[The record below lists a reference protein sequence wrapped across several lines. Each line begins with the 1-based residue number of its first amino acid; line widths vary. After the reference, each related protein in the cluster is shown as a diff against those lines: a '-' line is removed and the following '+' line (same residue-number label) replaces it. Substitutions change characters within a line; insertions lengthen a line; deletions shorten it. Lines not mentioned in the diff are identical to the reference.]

1 MPGIRSVTKLPE
13 VVIPETSRVA
23 NVRFCGVLAPAIV
36 IVLVAAPPDATTPS
50 PTKFSVVAVPNPVPP
65 S

>member
-1 MPGIRSVTKLPE
+1 M
-13 VVIPETSRVA
+13 TSRVA

-50 PTKFSVVAVPNPVPP
+50 PTKFSVVAVPNPLP
-65 S
+65 SS